1 MNYLKLKFSQL
12 KTEILS
18 GITISTAL
26 VPEAISFALLVGVSP
41 VAGLWAAFFMSLST
55 ALFGGRP
62 GIISGATGATAVIL
76 ASFVA
81 VHGETDL
88 YLTVFMAG
96 IIQLIIWLTNSWKI
110 FTYIPKIVVS
120 GFLIALALMILQS
133 QFKYF
138 EIGNITLYQQIQ
150 MIIAVIISAIAM
162 YFSNKYFKFP
172 PAITAIIVGT
182 ILGVYFNLPTIGDL
196 SSISNALPIPSSLNF
211 SLNSILIVLPYSFGM
226 AISGLTESLLTV
238 DNVCEK
244 LNVTDTNKPKSRETL
259 AQSIG
264 NLVSGCFSSIGG
276 CVLVGQTNL
285 NIAAGA
291 KHRLSA
297 ITASIGLL
305 LIMLILGT
313 YIEMLPLAGLIGVM
327 MIVVYQT
334 GDWLQFR
341 TKNHVNLISLI
352 VTIISSL
359 YSHNLA
365 IGVILG
371 TISYYVMRKIGYN
384 DKII

>member
-1 MNYLKLKFSQL
+1 
-12 KTEILS
+12 
-18 GITISTAL
+18 
-26 VPEAISFALLVGVSP
+26 
-41 VAGLWAAFFMSLST
+41 
-55 ALFGGRP
+55 
-62 GIISGATGATAVIL
+62 
-76 ASFVA
+76 
-81 VHGETDL
+81 
-88 YLTVFMAG
+88 
-96 IIQLIIWLTNSWKI
+96 
-110 FTYIPKIVVS
+110 
-120 GFLIALALMILQS
+120 
-133 QFKYF
+133 
-138 EIGNITLYQQIQ
+138 
-150 MIIAVIISAIAM
+150 M
-162 YFSNKYFKFP
+162 YFSGKYFKFP

-182 ILGVYFNLPTIGDL
+182 ILGMYFNLPTISDL

-244 LNVTDTNKPKSRETL
+244 LNVTDTDKPKSRETL

-285 NIAAGA
+285 NIDAGA

-297 ITASIGLL
+297 VTASIGLL
-305 LIMLILGT
+305 SIMLILGT

-334 GDWLQFR
+334 GDWSQLR
-341 TKNHVNLISLI
+341 TKNYVNLISLV
-352 VTIISSL
+352 VTILVSL

-371 TISYYVMRKIGYN
+371 TIVYYIVCKLGYN
-384 DKII
+384 DKIL

>member
-1 MNYLKLKFSQL
+1 M
-12 KTEILS
+12 
-18 GITISTAL
+18 
-26 VPEAISFALLVGVSP
+26 
-41 VAGLWAAFFMSLST
+41 
-55 ALFGGRP
+55 
-62 GIISGATGATAVIL
+62 
-76 ASFVA
+76 
-81 VHGETDL
+81 
-88 YLTVFMAG
+88 
-96 IIQLIIWLTNSWKI
+96 WLTNSWKI

-138 EIGNITLYQQIQ
+138 EIDNITLYQQIQ

-162 YFSNKYFKFP
+162 YFSGKYFKFP
-172 PAITAIIVGT
+172 PAIAAIIVGT

-196 SSISNALPIPSSLNF
+196 ASISNALPITSSLNF

-285 NIAAGA
+285 NIDAGA
-291 KHRLSA
+291 KYRLSA

>member
-138 EIGNITLYQQIQ
+138 EIDNITLYQQIQ

-162 YFSNKYFKFP
+162 YFSGKYFKFP
-172 PAITAIIVGT
+172 PAIAAIIVGT

-196 SSISNALPIPSSLNF
+196 ASISNALPITSSLNF

-285 NIAAGA
+285 NIDAGA
-291 KHRLSA
+291 KYRLSA